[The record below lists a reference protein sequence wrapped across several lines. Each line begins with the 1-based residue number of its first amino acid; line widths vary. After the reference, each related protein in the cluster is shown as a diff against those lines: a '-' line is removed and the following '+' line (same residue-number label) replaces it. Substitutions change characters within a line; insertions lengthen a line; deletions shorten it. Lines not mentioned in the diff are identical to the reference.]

1 MTIAKTANH
10 RALLVTPLAALML
23 LSACRSGPADIEVT
37 RFHMGQPVT
46 RGSIVVE
53 ATDPALA
60 ATVEFRTFQ
69 AVVIEELAR
78 IGFGAPVGG
87 ASSEFVA
94 TMAYA
99 QATQSSRAAPATT
112 QVGFGFSASGSGP
125 ASTGAGVAVPV
136 GRRDNLVA
144 VNTLS
149 MQIKRRANMTP
160 IWEGRASV
168 TEPAG
173 TEAASMSTTIRPLS
187 RALLKDFPGTSGTT
201 VRIPQ

>member
-1 MTIAKTANH
+1 MTNTKSANR
-10 RALLVTPLAALML
+10 RALLVAPLAALML

-53 ATDPALA
+53 ANDPALA
-60 ATVEFRTFQ
+60 TTVEFRTFQ

-94 TMAYA
+94 TMAYT
-99 QATQSSRAAPATT
+99 QTTQSSRAAPAN
-112 QVGFGFSASGSGP
+112 SGTAAP
-125 ASTGAGVAVPV
+125 STGAAVAVPV

-168 TEPAG
+168 TETAG
-173 TEAASMSTTIRPLS
+173 TDAASMSATIRPLS
-187 RALLKDFPGTSGTT
+187 AALLKDFPGTSGMT
-201 VRIPQ
+201 VRVPQ